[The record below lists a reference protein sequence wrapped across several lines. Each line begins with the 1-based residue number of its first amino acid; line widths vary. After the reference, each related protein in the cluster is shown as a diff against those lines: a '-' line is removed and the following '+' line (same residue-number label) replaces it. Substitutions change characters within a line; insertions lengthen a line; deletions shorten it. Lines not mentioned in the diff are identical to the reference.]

1 MCGLRNFV
9 VLFCPGGCTGSQVAK
24 SRRRGDGGL
33 GGWEGGS
40 KQGEVR
46 KAGGRASDIEIRA
59 TDRKQIERKE

>member
-1 MCGLRNFV
+1 MCTDYEILSCCFVRADVREVKLR
-9 VLFCPGGCTGSQVAK
+9 
-24 SRRRGDGGL
+24 SREDGGR

-46 KAGGRASDIEIRA
+46 KASGRASDIEIRA